1 MDDSLERFGRVV
13 YNAYCNYSD
22 RAITGRWEAENE
34 DVKKMCC
41 EIAREVLIT
50 ENTLFFEH
58 LEAKAKAVKMAKGDS
73 SNRMLINDIAVA
85 LATRVERY
93 LRGKIQQLCDKGE
106 IEKMPEEDDQ
116 SLIVFHHMF
125 KKRGFQYHQDTTKHW
140 RIIKGIEDIAKFR
153 NDAAHGRNT
162 DLSHGDIIRHIKF
175 VKDLISVRVQ
185 AHSVAETLETVKVRV
200 DPPNKS
206 IPKFSITE
214 EEADEDQD

>member
-22 RAITGRWEAENE
+22 RATTGRWEAENE

-41 EIAREVLIT
+41 EIAKEVLIA

-58 LEAKAKAVKMAKGDS
+58 LEAKAAKMAKGDS

-85 LATRVERY
+85 LATRTEIY
-93 LRGKIQQLCDKGE
+93 LRVKIQQLCNKGK
-106 IEKMPEEDDQ
+106 IKKMPAENDQ
-116 SLIVFHHMF
+116 SLIIFHRMF
-125 KKRGFQYHQDTTKHW
+125 KKRGFQYHQDTTKHR

-153 NDAAHGRNT
+153 NAAAHGRST

-214 EEADEDQD
+214 EDADEDQD